1 MSRIPISIMILTLNE
16 EDNIEA
22 CLESVSNFDEAV
34 VFDSFSADQTTQR
47 AEAKGARVVQRK
59 FDNWSAHQNWAM
71 DNIGFQAPVGVLS
84 RRRRTHDARARRPR
98 SPRSLVP
105 TLQTD
110 PTSRRTTVGRKNY
123 FLGKWI
129 KHAMP
134 PGTIMRFFQPPHIRF
149 ERLVNPTPVVDG
161 SIGYLTHMFEH
172 YNFSKGLAEWFA
184 KHNNYSSMEAVEGMK
199 VVKEVGRPWGK
210 VFTRDRAER
219 RQVLKQISF
228 SLPMRANLKFLYFYF
243 VQRGFLDGRAGY
255 LYCKLQATYELMID
269 MKMKELK
276 RREQGLEV

>member
-1 MSRIPISIMILTLNE
+1 MANIPISIMILTLNE

-22 CLESVSNFDEAV
+22 CLDSVSDFDEAV
-34 VFDSFSADQTTQR
+34 VFDSFSSDQTTQR

-71 DNIGFQAPVGVLS
+71 ENIDFKNPWVFYLDADERMTPELQAEVKAIAEGE
-84 RRRRTHDARARRPR
+84 TEHRAYYC
-98 SPRSLVP
+98 
-105 TLQTD
+105 
-110 PTSRRTTVGRKNY
+110 GRKNY
-123 FLGKWI
+123 FMGKWI
-129 KHAMP
+129 RHAMP

-199 VVKEVGRPWGK
+199 VVNEVGRPWGK

-219 RQVLKQISF
+219 RQALKQISF

-276 RREQGLEV
+276 RKEKGLAV